1 MSVRRSNAITPKVTR
16 TNSIPS
22 KTTTNNQLVQKI
34 QRSNVVPPRKSKK
47 AQQVSTNNK
56 RIKMDYKSNN
66 YFYNEN
72 DTNNEEDRYGE
83 YYDHTQRNITTT
95 PRKSKN
101 MIMRQM
107 IVI

>member
-56 RIKMDYKSNN
+56 RRKGSLSYANGETKIIKPS
-66 YFYNEN
+66 
-72 DTNNEEDRYGE
+72 TS
-83 YYDHTQRNITTT
+83 
-95 PRKSKN
+95 SK
-101 MIMRQM
+101 IL
-107 IVI
+107 